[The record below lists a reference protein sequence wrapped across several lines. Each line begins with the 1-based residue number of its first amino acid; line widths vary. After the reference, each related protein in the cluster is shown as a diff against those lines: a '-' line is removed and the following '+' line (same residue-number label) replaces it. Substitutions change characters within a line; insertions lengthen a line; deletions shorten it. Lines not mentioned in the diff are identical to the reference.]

1 MEHHP
6 LNLRWKWIKSSN
18 KNNSNRLKDI
28 GLIADQAH
36 YWVYLFLFAI
46 RLMKIQENN
55 YFIINI
61 CFINIIVL
69 LFVSVPFVY
78 LNFLFLKKPTITP
91 QKCLLPWKKISLIW
105 NHPAF
110 FQKYPLKNG
119 ISVKLQFN
127 CY

>member
-69 LFVSVPFVY
+69 LFVSVPFLY

-91 QKCLLPWKKISLIW
+91 QKCLLPWKNISLIW

>member
-55 YFIINI
+55 YFITNI

-69 LFVSVPFVY
+69 LFVSVPFLY

-91 QKCLLPWKKISLIW
+91 QKCLLPWKNISLIW

>member
-28 GLIADQAH
+28 GLIAGQAH

-46 RLMKIQENN
+46 RLMKNQENN

-69 LFVSVPFVY
+69 LFVSVPFLY
-78 LNFLFLKKPTITP
+78 LNFLFLKKSTITP